1 MKENPAGHRWGV
13 EKRLEFVDFRL
24 YWDGRINRGD
34 LVERFGI
41 SVPQASMDLRNYQE
55 AAPSNVFYDKTEK
68 AYLVADTFVPA
79 FFTPSA
85 DHFLAQLRLFAA
97 GILEEGQLWVGSTPK
112 FATLP
117 ILRRRSD
124 PGILRRI
131 LKAVRS
137 QSSLRV
143 LYQSFSHPSPTW
155 RWISPHAIAFDGFR
169 WHMRCWCFSRHAFR
183 DFVIARV
190 HEISE
195 QKESEIDPAL
205 DEGWTREITFRIA
218 PHPDMNEGA
227 RQAIELDFGMENG
240 VVEVR
245 TRICLAH
252 YLERQLGLD
261 LDPKTLGSDRQQIVL
276 VNRAEIDE
284 AIREAEELSRSGTSE
299 NR

>member
-1 MKENPAGHRWGV
+1 MKENSPSHRWSV

-34 LVERFGI
+34 LVKRFGI

-55 AAPSNVFYDKTEK
+55 AAPSNVYYDKTEK
-68 AYLVADTFVPA
+68 AYVTTEGFAPV

-85 DHFLAQLRLFAA
+85 DHFLAQLRLFSA
-97 GILEEGQLWVGSTPK
+97 GVLEEGQLWIGNMPK

-124 PGILRRI
+124 PNILRRI

-137 QSSLRV
+137 QSALKV
-143 LYQSFSHPSPTW
+143 HYQSFSHPCPTW
-155 RWISPHAIAFDGFR
+155 RWVSPHAIAFDGFR

-195 QKESEIDPAL
+195 QKESGIDPKL
-205 DEGWTREITFRIA
+205 DEGWNREITFRIA
-218 PHPDMNEGA
+218 PHPDMKEGA

-240 VVEVR
+240 FIEVR

-261 LDPKTLGSDRQQIVL
+261 LDPKILGPDRQQIVL
-276 VNRAEIDE
+276 INRAEVDE
-284 AIREAEELSRSGTSE
+284 AMRESKGL
-299 NR
+299 